1 MARTAFRAM
10 GVGLSMDDFGTGFSS
25 LTRLMRLPLT
35 EIKIDRSFIMNLE
48 HDANAQAVTTAVIGI
63 GSGLGM
69 TVVTE
74 GVETLEQ
81 KALLQML
88 HCDVMQGYLFSRPL
102 PPDALGQWLLSRKN
116 GQTVPQAIQ

>member
-25 LTRLMRLPLT
+25 LSRLPLT

-69 TVVTE
+69 TVVTK
-74 GVETLEQ
+74 GVETPEQ
-81 KALLQML
+81 KALLQTL

-102 PPDALGQWLLSRKN
+102 PPDVLGQWLLSRKN